1 MSIWNKMMLM
11 LSRRLRVATL
21 LVVVLISVASCGRN
35 EDSGQTRQT
44 GQGWITGEG
53 ARELQR
59 LGISQERYEQAV
71 SDFMTALAAS
81 ETDEARFAFN
91 TMNDVVLAFPE
102 ESAAWGNLAM
112 MAMRQGNVDL
122 ALDRMERARSLSP
135 DHPAILE
142 QSAILASRL
151 GRTSE
156 SVEFL
161 ERALRNEGGDGGDGA
176 ERADGAD
183 DADGADGS
191 WPGIAFMLAE
201 ELEREGSEESLR
213 RAQIVVDSLRATLP
227 KNWVLPLELMRM
239 AAAERDWQMV
249 SEYLVFYE
257 EKESELIREAGASV
271 RSIREAL
278 TTESY
283 AGLVLEISLLRTY
296 LQTTAR
302 FEVDLRELQR
312 PETNLGFLIGSF
324 INLPTPAW
332 SASPA
337 DLSLR
342 FVPEELE
349 VPGLSDDKNVP
360 VQWVDGVAL
369 FDDGIPFPVVI
380 SNGFIHLGE
389 AGAFPF
395 PGTDSQII
403 RRESVRFFDFNNDFR
418 MDLLM
423 TGSEGTVLFEQT
435 ENKVFEERTQI
446 LPQGELVASGPF
458 HLAWDLDIDMDG
470 DLDLLLSAPG
480 EETILLLNGG
490 DNTFVIRENMFGEV
504 GVEQLFWVD
513 LDGDGPPDAI
523 FRSESD
529 QVFVSWNLRGGSLS
543 KPVEVMAEIVALEV
557 ADLNADGTF
566 ELLMLQADNQLLAA
580 EYLRESESWKIGTIV
595 EDTDAGHE
603 QDANEQGSI
612 GQGSDGQRSDG
623 QRSSGQNSDWALHD
637 LPKHAI
643 HVADLDNNGSLD
655 LLIRSGK
662 TQSLWLGSR
671 DHQSQNY
678 HLDIRDGLVHS
689 LFDVEG
695 DDRLDLLL
703 IDENNRLQQLDNQGD
718 EEYYGTSIRARA
730 SGEQG
735 DQRINS
741 FGIGGEI
748 EVRSGLLYQKR
759 QIRSPLVHFGL
770 GRYEQTDVLRII
782 WPNGSVQTG
791 FSELGAGST
800 IFNEQILKG
809 SCPWLFVSDGDE
821 MHFVTDILWRS
832 PLGLRINATETAGV
846 LQTFDRVRIPPDL
859 LKPIDGKYELRVTA
873 ELWETHFFDHVAL
886 LAADHP
892 KGTHVWVDERFVFP
906 PPDLGLRLSGPL
918 HPVRSVTGRND
929 LSSGI
934 WTDQTETIKEL
945 DRNYARPFV
954 KSRYQ
959 GLVHP
964 HEIIIELQDG
974 LDSDLLILSGWL
986 RPTDSSLNLA
996 LSQGSIAPPS
1006 GLKIEI
1012 DHGDGWK
1019 LLHENYGIPAGKL
1032 KTILVDLPILHP
1044 SKGDDAEQDTWRSNR
1059 VERVRLTTTSEIYW
1073 DRIVQAESM
1082 DSQLIRK
1089 THIPWVE
1096 TTLRYRGY
1104 SEWYRSH
1111 ENAPKLGRYDSV
1123 SGTRQ
1128 RWRDL
1133 KGFHTRFGDVEALL
1147 TETDERYVIM
1157 SAGDELVLRAPAATS
1172 PEQGWQRT
1180 FLFESDGWVKDGDYN
1195 TEASATVHPLPS
1207 RMKGENEFKAGA
1219 SLFSDPVFEMH
1230 KNDWAV
1236 YHTRYITPYAFERAI
1251 RLENP

>member
-1 MSIWNKMMLM
+1 MMLM

-35 EDSGQTRQT
+35 EDSGQMRQT

-176 ERADGAD
+176 Y
-183 DADGADGS
+183 GADGS

-324 INLPTPAW
+324 INLPTPEW

-557 ADLNADGTF
+557 ADLDADGTF

-612 GQGSDGQRSDG
+612 GQGSDGQRS
-623 QRSSGQNSDWALHD
+623 SGQNSDWVLHD

-906 PPDLGLRLSGPL
+906 PPNLGLRLSGPL

-1073 DRIVQAESM
+1073 DRIAQAESM

-1096 TTLRYRGY
+1096 TSLRYRGY

>member
-1 MSIWNKMMLM
+1 MM

-59 LGISQERYEQAV
+59 LGISQEIYEQAV

-135 DHPAILE
+135 DHLAILE

-176 ERADGAD
+176 YGAY
-183 DADGADGS
+183 GADGS

-312 PETNLGFLIGSF
+312 PATNLGFLIGSF
-324 INLPTPAW
+324 INLPTPEW

-389 AGAFPF
+389 AGTFPF
-395 PGTDSQII
+395 PGTDSQNI

-446 LPQGELVASGPF
+446 LPQGELAASGPF
-458 HLAWDLDIDMDG
+458 QLAWDLDIDMDG

-623 QRSSGQNSDWALHD
+623 QRSSGQNSDWVLHD

-859 LKPIDGKYELRVTA
+859 LKPIDGTYELRVTA

-1032 KTILVDLPILHP
+1032 KTILVDLPVLNP

-1073 DRIVQAESM
+1073 DRIAQAESM

-1133 KGFHTRFGDVEALL
+1133 KGFHTRFGDVQALL

>member
-1 MSIWNKMMLM
+1 M
-11 LSRRLRVATL
+11 
-21 LVVVLISVASCGRN
+21 
-35 EDSGQTRQT
+35 
-44 GQGWITGEG
+44 
-53 ARELQR
+53 
-59 LGISQERYEQAV
+59 
-71 SDFMTALAAS
+71 
-81 ETDEARFAFN
+81 
-91 TMNDVVLAFPE
+91 
-102 ESAAWGNLAM
+102 
-112 MAMRQGNVDL
+112 
-122 ALDRMERARSLSP
+122 
-135 DHPAILE
+135 
-142 QSAILASRL
+142 
-151 GRTSE
+151 
-156 SVEFL
+156 
-161 ERALRNEGGDGGDGA
+161 
-176 ERADGAD
+176 
-183 DADGADGS
+183 
-191 WPGIAFMLAE
+191 
-201 ELEREGSEESLR
+201 
-213 RAQIVVDSLRATLP
+213 
-227 KNWVLPLELMRM
+227 
-239 AAAERDWQMV
+239 
-249 SEYLVFYE
+249 
-257 EKESELIREAGASV
+257 
-271 RSIREAL
+271 
-278 TTESY
+278 
-283 AGLVLEISLLRTY
+283 
-296 LQTTAR
+296 
-302 FEVDLRELQR
+302 
-312 PETNLGFLIGSF
+312 
-324 INLPTPAW
+324 
-332 SASPA
+332 
-337 DLSLR
+337 
-342 FVPEELE
+342 
-349 VPGLSDDKNVP
+349 
-360 VQWVDGVAL
+360 
-369 FDDGIPFPVVI
+369 
-380 SNGFIHLGE
+380 
-389 AGAFPF
+389 
-395 PGTDSQII
+395 
-403 RRESVRFFDFNNDFR
+403 
-418 MDLLM
+418 
-423 TGSEGTVLFEQT
+423 
-435 ENKVFEERTQI
+435 
-446 LPQGELVASGPF
+446 
-458 HLAWDLDIDMDG
+458 
-470 DLDLLLSAPG
+470 
-480 EETILLLNGG
+480 
-490 DNTFVIRENMFGEV
+490 
-504 GVEQLFWVD
+504 
-513 LDGDGPPDAI
+513 
-523 FRSESD
+523 
-529 QVFVSWNLRGGSLS
+529 
-543 KPVEVMAEIVALEV
+543 
-557 ADLNADGTF
+557 
-566 ELLMLQADNQLLAA
+566 
-580 EYLRESESWKIGTIV
+580 
-595 EDTDAGHE
+595 
-603 QDANEQGSI
+603 
-612 GQGSDGQRSDG
+612 
-623 QRSSGQNSDWALHD
+623 
-637 LPKHAI
+637 
-643 HVADLDNNGSLD
+643 
-655 LLIRSGK
+655 
-662 TQSLWLGSR
+662 
-671 DHQSQNY
+671 
-678 HLDIRDGLVHS
+678 DIRDGLVHS

-1044 SKGDDAEQDTWRSNR
+1044 SKGDDAEEGTWRSNR

-1073 DRIVQAESM
+1073 DRIAQAESM

-1133 KGFHTRFGDVEALL
+1133 KGFHTRFGDVKALL

>member
-1 MSIWNKMMLM
+1 MSIWNKMM

-161 ERALRNEGGDGGDGA
+161 ERALRNEGGDGADGV
-176 ERADGAD
+176 DGAD
-183 DADGADGS
+183 GADGADGS

-324 INLPTPAW
+324 INLPTPEW

-389 AGAFPF
+389 AGTFPF
-395 PGTDSQII
+395 PGTDSQKI
-403 RRESVRFFDFNNDFR
+403 RRESVCFFDFNNDFR

-446 LPQGELVASGPF
+446 LPQGELAASGPF
-458 HLAWDLDIDMDG
+458 QLAWDLDIDMDG

-557 ADLNADGTF
+557 ADLDADGTF

-623 QRSSGQNSDWALHD
+623 QRSSGQNSDWVLHD

-906 PPDLGLRLSGPL
+906 PPDLDLRLSGPL

-1073 DRIVQAESM
+1073 DRIAQAESM

-1207 RMKGENEFKAGA
+1207 RMKGENEFNAGA

>member
-1 MSIWNKMMLM
+1 
-11 LSRRLRVATL
+11 
-21 LVVVLISVASCGRN
+21 
-35 EDSGQTRQT
+35 
-44 GQGWITGEG
+44 
-53 ARELQR
+53 
-59 LGISQERYEQAV
+59 
-71 SDFMTALAAS
+71 
-81 ETDEARFAFN
+81 
-91 TMNDVVLAFPE
+91 
-102 ESAAWGNLAM
+102 
-112 MAMRQGNVDL
+112 
-122 ALDRMERARSLSP
+122 
-135 DHPAILE
+135 
-142 QSAILASRL
+142 
-151 GRTSE
+151 
-156 SVEFL
+156 
-161 ERALRNEGGDGGDGA
+161 
-176 ERADGAD
+176 
-183 DADGADGS
+183 
-191 WPGIAFMLAE
+191 
-201 ELEREGSEESLR
+201 
-213 RAQIVVDSLRATLP
+213 
-227 KNWVLPLELMRM
+227 
-239 AAAERDWQMV
+239 
-249 SEYLVFYE
+249 
-257 EKESELIREAGASV
+257 
-271 RSIREAL
+271 
-278 TTESY
+278 
-283 AGLVLEISLLRTY
+283 
-296 LQTTAR
+296 
-302 FEVDLRELQR
+302 
-312 PETNLGFLIGSF
+312 
-324 INLPTPAW
+324 
-332 SASPA
+332 
-337 DLSLR
+337 
-342 FVPEELE
+342 
-349 VPGLSDDKNVP
+349 
-360 VQWVDGVAL
+360 
-369 FDDGIPFPVVI
+369 
-380 SNGFIHLGE
+380 
-389 AGAFPF
+389 
-395 PGTDSQII
+395 
-403 RRESVRFFDFNNDFR
+403 
-418 MDLLM
+418 
-423 TGSEGTVLFEQT
+423 
-435 ENKVFEERTQI
+435 
-446 LPQGELVASGPF
+446 
-458 HLAWDLDIDMDG
+458 
-470 DLDLLLSAPG
+470 
-480 EETILLLNGG
+480 
-490 DNTFVIRENMFGEV
+490 
-504 GVEQLFWVD
+504 
-513 LDGDGPPDAI
+513 
-523 FRSESD
+523 
-529 QVFVSWNLRGGSLS
+529 
-543 KPVEVMAEIVALEV
+543 
-557 ADLNADGTF
+557 
-566 ELLMLQADNQLLAA
+566 
-580 EYLRESESWKIGTIV
+580 
-595 EDTDAGHE
+595 
-603 QDANEQGSI
+603 
-612 GQGSDGQRSDG
+612 
-623 QRSSGQNSDWALHD
+623 HD

-859 LKPIDGKYELRVTA
+859 LKPIYGKYELRVTA

-974 LDSDLLILSGWL
+974 LDTDLLILSGWL

-1032 KTILVDLPILHP
+1032 KTILVDLPVLNP

-1073 DRIVQAESM
+1073 DRIAQAESM

-1157 SAGDELVLRAPAATS
+1157 SAGDELVLRAPAAIS

-1180 FLFESDGWVKDGDYN
+1180 FFFESDGWVKDGDYN